1 MFEVAE
7 AYEAMMGR
15 WSRQLAPLFVEFVE
29 VLDGDTVLDV
39 GCGTGSLSAA
49 LAKMTKASK
58 IVGVDPAG
66 GFIEYA
72 RTQNA
77 DPRVT
82 FEVGDA
88 QNLPYPNASFD
99 RCMALLAVD
108 YIPDA
113 RKATLEMRRVTK
125 TAGVVATTMWDR
137 SRANELDSCF
147 WHAAAAI
154 DPAAKGSSGR
164 RGSYGS
170 AEALSDLW
178 IGAGFTDIKVTGV
191 TMPCHLSS
199 FDQLW
204 QPYLRSQGATGAFMA
219 SLSADRR
226 EALRK
231 AMRQNVLGDGPDGPF
246 TLQAKAWAVRGV
258 VPQH

>member
-15 WSRQLAPLFVEFVE
+15 WSRQLAPLFVEFVG
-29 VLDGDTVLDV
+29 VRDGEIVLDV
-39 GCGTGSLSAA
+39 GCGTGSLSAT
-49 LAKMTKASK
+49 LARLTRASK
-58 IVGVDPAG
+58 IVGIDPSS

-72 RTQNA
+72 RTQVA

-88 QNLPYPNASFD
+88 QKLPYSDASFD

-108 YIPDA
+108 HIPDA

-137 SRANELDSCF
+137 SRANELDTCF
-147 WHAAAAI
+147 WDAAAAI
-154 DPAAKGSSGR
+154 DPNANGTAGR
-164 RGSYGS
+164 PGSYGS
-170 AEALSDLW
+170 AEALSELW
-178 IGAGFTDIKVTGV
+178 IGVGLTDIEVSGV
-191 TMPCHLSS
+191 TVPCHVSS
-199 FDQLW
+199 FDDLW

-219 SLSADRR
+219 GLSADRR

-231 AMRQNVLGDGPDGPF
+231 VMQQNVLGDGADGPF
-246 TLQAKAWAVRGV
+246 TLKAKAWAVKGI
-258 VPQH
+258 VP